1 MLRLLPLWRNR
12 RCSLYEAAVLPVFM
26 MAASIGFFLYHLHAF
41 PEQLRVRFQAVGPCA
56 PAGTVL
62 GRPPAAENFGAGY
75 VHNVRVGSELQTAD
89 VDAHDAARSDG
100 DVQRDDLGTR
110 SSVVSLEKSGLRP
123 DGGASYWNRAAYSP
137 PDRTTF

>member
-1 MLRLLPLWRNR
+1 
-12 RCSLYEAAVLPVFM
+12 VLPVFM
-26 MAASIGFFLYHLHAF
+26 MVASIGFFLYHLHAF